1 MQIVAM
7 HAGLNYYIVIKVIV
21 IDSHF
26 RSLYSH
32 VHYIYTNNNN
42 AHNKQNNTLH

>member
-21 IDSHF
+21 VDSHF
-26 RSLYSH
+26 RSLYSRLC
-32 VHYIYTNNNN
+32 VLYIY
-42 AHNKQNNTLH
+42 Q